1 MNLTADQHPGS
12 DKKAARAAVRSWRRA
27 LDPIQRE
34 QLGQDLARTVI
45 GYLSQSTGVVQK
57 VAAYCSGPDEPPT
70 EALLDALVNEGI
82 DVYLPVCEPDYAL
95 SWVEYTPGMEFAPS
109 ALAPV
114 MEPVGERIGTELFDE
129 INTLIMPALSID
141 EDGLRL
147 GQGGGY
153 YDRFLP
159 LIENAPVRV
168 AAVVYEHEYVPPGA
182 FRIDEHDQPV
192 DLVFTPQQ
200 VHQII

>member
-1 MNLTADQHPGS
+1 MNPTADLNPGAG
-12 DKKAARAAVRSWRRA
+12 KKAARAAVRTWRRA
-27 LDPIQRE
+27 LDPSKRE
-34 QLGQDLARTVI
+34 QFGLDLAHTVI

-57 VAAYCSGPDEPPT
+57 VAAYCSGPDEPST
-70 EALLDALVNEGI
+70 EALLDALAKEGI
-82 DVYLPVCEPDYAL
+82 EVYLPVCEPEYAL
-95 SWVEYTPGMEFAPS
+95 SWVEYSPGMEFQPS
-109 ALAPV
+109 TLAPV
-114 MEPVGERIGTELFDE
+114 MEPVGTRMGTELFDE

-141 EDGLRL
+141 SNGLRL

-159 LIENAPVRV
+159 LIDDAPVRV
-168 AAVVYEHEYVPPGA
+168 AAVVYEHEYVPAGS
-182 FRIDEHDQPV
+182 FQIDEHDQPV

>member
-1 MNLTADQHPGS
+1 M
-12 DKKAARAAVRSWRRA
+12 
-27 LDPIQRE
+27 
-34 QLGQDLARTVI
+34 
-45 GYLSQSTGVVQK
+45 
-57 VAAYCSGPDEPPT
+57 
-70 EALLDALVNEGI
+70 
-82 DVYLPVCEPDYAL
+82 DYAL

-159 LIENAPVRV
+159 LIEDAPVRV

-182 FRIDEHDQPV
+182 VRIDEHDQPV

>member
-1 MNLTADQHPGS
+1 M
-12 DKKAARAAVRSWRRA
+12 
-27 LDPIQRE
+27 
-34 QLGQDLARTVI
+34 I

-159 LIENAPVRV
+159 LIEDAPVRV